1 MQQGD
6 AQAAEELT
14 RRGLEFIEGL
24 DRFAGLERRWLVR
37 IPGEKTSP
45 EYGTPPWARPIEQHI
60 RLGVIPLDKPPGPTS
75 HEVVAWVKRM
85 FGLSK
90 AGHGGTLDPKVTG
103 VLPVA
108 LEEATKVIGLVVHT
122 SKEYMCVMQL
132 HSPVEE
138 ERLRRVL
145 SMFVGE
151 IYQRPPLRSSVKRAL
166 RTRSIH
172 EIDLLEYNGRYA
184 LMRVLCEAGTYM
196 RKLCHDAGLL
206 LGVGAH
212 MRELR
217 RTKSGPFREAHGL
230 VRLQELSEA
239 LYRWK
244 REGKEDLLRSY
255 ILPVEYAVAHLPKI
269 VIRDTAVDAIAHGAN
284 LAVPGI
290 VRLHDGIERGDLVA
304 LFTLKGELV
313 AVGVAQMTS
322 KEMLEAK
329 RGIAVKI
336 RRVVMKP
343 GVYPSAW
350 RRRQEEKREKKEEK
364 GEEKPS
370 ARGRREEKRRR
381 AREKPKPREERA
393 RQRGEKRQPPRRRGP
408 ARGAPGRQRSSGQG
422 RHRRGGTRP
431 QRGRGG
437 GRR

>member
-1 MQQGD
+1 M
-6 AQAAEELT
+6 AEEKTGQEALELT
-14 RRGLEFIEGL
+14 RQGIEFIEGL

-37 IPGEKTSP
+37 LPDEVTDPS
-45 EYGTPPWARPIEQHI
+45 YGTPPWRRPTEQHI

-108 LEEATKVIGLVVHT
+108 LEEATKVISLVVHT
-122 SKEYMCVMQL
+122 GKEYMCVMQL
-132 HSPVEE
+132 HSPIPEPE
-138 ERLRRVL
+138 LRKAV
-145 SMFVGE
+145 SMFTGE
-151 IYQRPPLRSSVKRAL
+151 IYQRPPLRSSVKRSL
-166 RTRSIH
+166 RTRRIH
-172 EIDLLEYNGRYA
+172 EIELLEYNGRYA
-184 LMRVLCEAGTYM
+184 LMRVYCEAGTYM
-196 RKLCHDAGLL
+196 RKLCHDMGLI

-217 RTKSGPFREAHGL
+217 RTKSGPFHERSGL

-244 REGKEDLLRSY
+244 TEGKDDLLRRY

-304 LFTLKGELV
+304 IFTLKGELV
-313 AVGVAQMTS
+313 AIGVAQMTS
-322 KEMLEAK
+322 KEIMEAR

-343 GVYPSAW
+343 GVYPRAW
-350 RRRQEEKREKKEEK
+350 SKKKEKPQQKPAERKEEKEKRERRR
-364 GEEKPS
+364 EKPRPQKPRATGRTERQRS
-370 ARGRREEKRRR
+370 RPQGRRGRPRGGEKRRGQ
-381 AREKPKPREERA
+381 E
-393 RQRGEKRQPPRRRGP
+393 GRRR
-408 ARGAPGRQRSSGQG
+408 R
-422 RHRRGGTRP
+422 
-431 QRGRGG
+431 
-437 GRR
+437 

>member
-1 MQQGD
+1 MAEQRVGVEGS
-6 AQAAEELT
+6 EELT
-14 RRGLEFIEGL
+14 RKGIEFIKGL
-24 DRFAGLERRWLVR
+24 DEYAGLERRWLVR
-37 IPGEKTSP
+37 LEGELTSP
-45 EYGTPPWARPIEQHI
+45 EYGTPPWERPIEQHI

-122 SKEYMCVMQL
+122 GKEYMCVMQL
-132 HSPVEE
+132 HSPVPENE
-138 ERLRRVL
+138 LRRVL
-145 SMFVGE
+145 SLLTGE
-151 IYQRPPLRSSVKRAL
+151 IYQRPPLRSSVKRSL
-166 RTRSIH
+166 RVKKVY
-172 EIDLLEYNGRYA
+172 EIQLLEYNGRYA
-184 LMRVLCEAGTYM
+184 LLRIYSEAGTYM
-196 RKLCHDAGLL
+196 RKICHDAGLL

-217 RTKSGPFREAHGL
+217 RTKSGPFRESRGL

-244 REGKEDLLRSY
+244 TEGSEDLLRKY

-290 VRLHDGIERGDLVA
+290 VMLHDGINKGDTVA

-313 AVGVAQMTS
+313 AIGTAQMTS
-322 KEMLEAK
+322 EEMLKAR

-336 RRVVMKP
+336 RRVVIKP
-343 GVYPSAW
+343 GVYPRAW
-350 RRRQEEKREKKEEK
+350 KKSQAKPAEKEKQ
-364 GEEKPS
+364 
-370 ARGRREEKRRR
+370 
-381 AREKPKPREERA
+381 REKPGKPA
-393 RQRGEKRQPPRRRGP
+393 QQPAARRRPRP
-408 ARGAPGRQRSSGQG
+408 ARGAKRGGGGRGP
-422 RHRRGGTRP
+422 RRGG
-431 QRGRGG
+431 GG
-437 GRR
+437 GRRR

>member
-1 MQQGD
+1 MASAAAVAGGD
-6 AQAAEELT
+6 AEELT
-14 RRGLEFIEGL
+14 RRGIEFVKGL
-24 DRFAGLERRWLVR
+24 DEYAGLEARWLVR
-37 IPGEKTSP
+37 IEGETTSP

-60 RLGVIPLDKPPGPTS
+60 RLGVVPLDKPPGPTS

-85 FGLSK
+85 LGLSK

-122 SKEYMCVMQL
+122 GKEYVCVMQL
-132 HSPVEE
+132 HRPVPEAE
-138 ERLRRVL
+138 LRRVL
-145 SMFVGE
+145 GLFVGE
-151 IYQRPPLRSSVKRAL
+151 VYQRPPLRSSVKRSL
-166 RTRSIH
+166 RTKKIY
-172 EIDLLEYNGRYA
+172 EIQLLEYNGRYA
-184 LMRVLCEAGTYM
+184 VLRVYSEAGTYM

-217 RTKSGPFREAHGL
+217 RTKSGPFRESRGL

-239 LYRWK
+239 IYRW
-244 REGKEDLLRSY
+244 RVEGSEDLLRRY
-255 ILPVEYAVAHLPKI
+255 ILPVEYAVSHLKKI

-290 VRLHDGIERGDLVA
+290 VMLHDGIEKGDLVA

-313 AVGVAQMTS
+313 AIGVAQMS
-322 KEMLEAK
+322 SREMLESR

-343 GVYPSAW
+343 GVYPRAW
-350 RRRQEEKREKKEEK
+350 KKQQEEKEGARPKAEKAA
-364 GEEKPS
+364 GAGRPRP
-370 ARGRREEKRRR
+370 ARPRGRRRGEGRRGRRR
-381 AREKPKPREERA
+381 
-393 RQRGEKRQPPRRRGP
+393 
-408 ARGAPGRQRSSGQG
+408 
-422 RHRRGGTRP
+422 
-431 QRGRGG
+431 
-437 GRR
+437 

>member
-1 MQQGD
+1 MEKG
-6 AQAAEELT
+6 ARTPEELT
-14 RRGLEFIEGL
+14 RLGIEFIEGL
-24 DRFAGLERRWLVR
+24 DRYAGVERRWLTR
-37 IPGEKTSP
+37 LPGETTSP
-45 EYGTPPWARPIEQHI
+45 EYGTLPWERPIEQHI

-85 FGLSK
+85 FGLNR

-122 SKEYMCVMQL
+122 GKEYMCVMQL
-132 HSPVEE
+132 HSPVAEE
-138 ERLRRVL
+138 ELRRVL
-145 SMFVGE
+145 GLFVGE
-151 IYQRPPLRSSVKRAL
+151 IYQRPPLRSSVKRSL
-166 RTRSIH
+166 RTRRIY

-184 LMRVLCEAGTYM
+184 LMRVYCEAGTYM

-217 RTKSGPFREAHGL
+217 RTKSGPFREERGL

-244 REGKEDLLRSY
+244 SEGSEDLLRSY

-269 VIRDTAVDAIAHGAN
+269 VVRDTAVDAIAHGAN

-290 VRLHDGIERGDLVA
+290 VRLHDGIEKGDLVA

-313 AVGVAQMTS
+313 AVGTAQMTS
-322 KEMLEAK
+322 REMMEAK
-329 RGIAVKI
+329 HGIAVKT

-343 GVYPSAW
+343 GVYPAAW
-350 RRRQEEKREKKEEK
+350 KRKKEEKKEGEKAGETQPQEREKKEAETRR
-364 GEEKPS
+364 EP
-370 ARGRREEKRRR
+370 RGRRGRSP
-381 AREKPKPREERA
+381 A
-393 RQRGEKRQPPRRRGP
+393 PRRRG
-408 ARGAPGRQRSSGQG
+408 RGA
-422 RHRRGGTRP
+422 RRGPR
-431 QRGRGG
+431 RGRE
-437 GRR
+437 GRRRGRR